1 MYKIWIKQNIYSVSV
16 DRDARLI
23 CIKLIYKMNKHFY
36 NYTSQTKKVKEN
48 FGITKKK
55 PLQEA
60 SLSQVCS
67 CKSLILI
74 LISDQIKIYF
84 KMNSTASTYIS
95 ALIFFSFA
103 LPVTTLMIT

>member
-55 PLQEA
+55 PLQET
-60 SLSQVCS
+60 SF
-67 CKSLILI
+67 CKCV
-74 LISDQIKIYF
+74 SDIY
-84 KMNSTASTYIS
+84 IR
-95 ALIFFSFA
+95 
-103 LPVTTLMIT
+103 